1 MQVVSWQFQTMY
13 EGAETY
19 YSNEYG
25 DSDYVTITRVAAFLR
40 ENGYDEIAEPY
51 GLAAAD
57 CEQYQYPKDKMDLL
71 PDDWIE
77 THEQVI
83 WDFYVDIL
91 EKHKEDLAWRTLPG
105 GRTEFHISRQGH
117 DILRVGQ
124 SVQRRRGWW
133 DCVLPKIETLPS
145 RTCPYCGETVTALLI
160 SRGRTGRSKTVISMM
175 PSAICRTGT

>member
-1 MQVVSWQFQTMY
+1 MTGVERWMRITMFWATFLTMWWKNMRIPCTLGGAFMQVFSWQYQTMH

-25 DSDYVTITRVAAFLR
+25 DSDYVTITRVTVFLR

-57 CEQYQYPKDKMDLL
+57 CEQYQYPEDKIDLL
-71 PDDWIE
+71 PDDWLE

-91 EKHKEDLAWRTLPG
+91 EKHKEDFA
-105 GRTEFHISRQGH
+105 
-117 DILRVGQ
+117 
-124 SVQRRRGWW
+124 
-133 DCVLPKIETLPS
+133 
-145 RTCPYCGETVTALLI
+145 
-160 SRGRTGRSKTVISMM
+160 
-175 PSAICRTGT
+175 

>member
-1 MQVVSWQFQTMY
+1 MRIPCRLWRMHLCRFSSGSFRPCTR
-13 EGAETY
+13 GAETY

-57 CEQYQYPKDKMDLL
+57 CEQYQYPEDKIDLL

-77 THEQVI
+77 THEQVV

-91 EKHKEDLAWRTLPG
+91 EKHKEDFA
-105 GRTEFHISRQGH
+105 
-117 DILRVGQ
+117 
-124 SVQRRRGWW
+124 
-133 DCVLPKIETLPS
+133 
-145 RTCPYCGETVTALLI
+145 
-160 SRGRTGRSKTVISMM
+160 
-175 PSAICRTGT
+175 